1 MIFLIKF
8 FIQKNSS
15 ENEKLNTRFITL
27 DKYENFNS
35 ILLSSS
41 EPALD
46 LLSRSS
52 QENLIKDLCADFDKI
67 ILSAEKNDTIS
78 LARFIN
84 DLETYHII
92 LTTKK
97 KTKRKLL
104 DEICSILPMEAHLY
118 G

>member
-1 MIFLIKF
+1 M
-8 FIQKNSS
+8 
-15 ENEKLNTRFITL
+15 TL
-27 DKYENFNS
+27 DKYENFHS
-35 ILLSSS
+35 ILLSTN
-41 EPALD
+41 EPPLD
-46 LLSRSS
+46 LLSRSFE
-52 QENLIKDLCADFDKI
+52 QNLIKDLCGDFDKI
-67 ILSAEKNDTIS
+67 ILSAEKNDTLS

-104 DEICSILPMEAHLY
+104 DEICNILPMEAHLY